1 MLVCIALAGRYPRRL
16 RCLGDG
22 VACSSDKDCCR
33 KFECKQ
39 SVCTTRSVIH
49 LEDEASKPGTA
60 VQKHSAQENRVPP
73 AHAEYTT
80 SSVNSP
86 EDGLYPTFDFFK
98 NVQSR
103 TQVNNNLKANEN
115 GVYEFPAQF
124 GMFKLACQ
132 AQFLVLAFVTG
143 NCTRR

>member
-1 MLVCIALAGRYPRRL
+1 
-16 RCLGDG
+16 
-22 VACSSDKDCCR
+22 
-33 KFECKQ
+33 
-39 SVCTTRSVIH
+39 VIH

-60 VQKHSAQENRVPP
+60 VQKHPAQENRVPP

-80 SSVNSP
+80 SSVNNP
-86 EDGLYPTFDFFK
+86 EDGLHPTYDFFK
-98 NVQSR
+98 KFRSR
-103 TQVNNNLKANEN
+103 MQVNKLKANEN

-132 AQFLVLAFVTG
+132 VQFLVLVFVTD